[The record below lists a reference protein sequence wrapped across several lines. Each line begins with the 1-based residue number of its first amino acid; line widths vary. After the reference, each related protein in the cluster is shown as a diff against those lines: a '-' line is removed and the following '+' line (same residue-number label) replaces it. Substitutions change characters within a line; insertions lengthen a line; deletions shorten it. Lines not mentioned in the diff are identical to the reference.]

1 MNLLIK
7 QAKVV
12 DPNSPHD
19 GKRVDILIHN
29 GQLKSIRK
37 NISSANVKTIA
48 GKNLHV
54 SPGWFDMHVNFRDP
68 GDEHK
73 EDLNSGCRAAA
84 FGGFTGVACMPGTNP
99 PLHTKADI
107 EYIVGKAEGNIVD
120 VHPIGALSKGLAGK
134 EMTEMYDMTQS
145 GAVAFSDEKNPISSA
160 GVLSRA
166 LLYVNMFNGLVISH
180 SQDESI
186 TLEGQMNEG
195 DTSTSL
201 GLNGMPALAEEI
213 MITRDVYLAEYTGS
227 RLHFATVSTSNS
239 VDIIRKAK
247 KKGINVT
254 AEVAAHQIGIDD
266 TELIGFDSNFKVNPP
281 LRTRKDIAALKKG
294 LADGTIDAICSDHNP
309 EDVETKNREFDIAS
323 FGAIGLETAYSVANT
338 HSGLTSGELVEKM
351 SLAPR
356 KILGIEIP
364 EIKNGEKANLTIFD
378 PTLKWTFRSG
388 DIKSKSANSP
398 FIDEPFTGK
407 AVGVVNNNKYIA
419 AE

>member
-12 DPNSPHD
+12 DPNSPHN
-19 GKRVDILIHN
+19 GKRVDILIEN

-37 NISSANVKTIA
+37 NISSKSKTIS

-73 EDLNSGCRAAA
+73 EDLNSGCSAAA

-107 EYIVGKAEGNIVD
+107 EYIISKAKGNVVD
-120 VHPIGALSKGLAGK
+120 VHPIGALSKGLQGK
-134 EMTEMYDMTQS
+134 EMTEMYDMSLS

-186 TLEGQMNEG
+186 SMDGQMNEG
-195 DTSTSL
+195 DISTSL

-213 MITRDVYLAEYTGS
+213 MITRDVYLAEYTNS
-227 RLHFATVSTSNS
+227 RLHFATISTVNS
-239 VDIIRKAK
+239 VEIIRNAK
-247 KKGINVT
+247 RKGIKVT
-254 AEVAAHQIGIDD
+254 AEIAAHQIGIDD
-266 TELIGFDSNFKVNPP
+266 SELVTFDSNFKVNPP
-281 LRTRKDIAALKKG
+281 LRTKKDIAALKKG
-294 LADGTIDAICSDHNP
+294 LSDGTIDAICSDHNP

-323 FGAIGLETAYSVANT
+323 FGVIGLETAYAVVNT
-338 HSGLTSGELVEKM
+338 HSGLTSGEIVDKM
-351 SLAPR
+351 SISPR
-356 KILGIEIP
+356 KILGIEVP
-364 EIKNGEKANLTIFD
+364 VIKNGEKANLTIFD
-378 PTLKWTFRSG
+378 PKLKWTYRSG
-388 DIKSKSANSP
+388 DIRSKSANSP
-398 FIDEPFTGK
+398 FIDKTFTGK
-407 AVGVVNNNKYIA
+407 AVGVFNNNKYA
-419 AE
+419 AAD

>member
-12 DPNSPHD
+12 DPNSPHN
-19 GKRVDILIHN
+19 GKRVDILIEN

-37 NISSANVKTIA
+37 NISSNAKTIS

-73 EDLNSGCRAAA
+73 EDLNSGCSAAA

-107 EYIVGKAEGNIVD
+107 EYIISKAKGNVVD
-120 VHPIGALSKGLAGK
+120 VHPIGALSKGLQGK
-134 EMTEMYDMTQS
+134 EMTEMYDMSLS

-186 TLEGQMNEG
+186 ALEGQMNEG

-213 MITRDVYLAEYTGS
+213 MITRDVYLAEYTNS
-227 RLHFATVSTSNS
+227 RLHFATVSTGNS
-239 VDIIRKAK
+239 VEIIRNAK
-247 KKGINVT
+247 RKGIKVT

-266 TELIGFDSNFKVNPP
+266 SELVTFDSNFKVNPP
-281 LRTRKDIAALKKG
+281 LRTKEDIAALKKG
-294 LADGTIDAICSDHNP
+294 LSDGTIDAICSDHNP

-323 FGAIGLETAYSVANT
+323 FGVIGLETAYAVANT
-338 HSGLTSGELVEKM
+338 HSGLTSGEIVDKM
-351 SLAPR
+351 SISPR
-356 KILGIEIP
+356 KILGIEVP
-364 EIKNGEKANLTIFD
+364 VIKNREKANLTIFD
-378 PTLKWTFRSG
+378 PKLKWTYRLG
-388 DIKSKSANSP
+388 DIRSKSANSP
-398 FIDEPFTGK
+398 FIDKTFTGK
-407 AVGVVNNNKYIA
+407 AIGIFNNNKYA
-419 AE
+419 AAD

>member
-12 DPNSPHD
+12 DPNSPHN
-19 GKRVDILIHN
+19 GKRVDILIEN

-37 NISSANVKTIA
+37 NISSNSKTIS

-107 EYIVGKAEGNIVD
+107 EYIISKAKGNVVD
-120 VHPIGALSKGLAGK
+120 VHPIGALSKGLQGK
-134 EMTEMYDMTQS
+134 EMTEMYDMSLS

-186 TLEGQMNEG
+186 ALEGQMNEG

-213 MITRDVYLAEYTGS
+213 MITRDVYLAAYTNS
-227 RLHFATVSTSNS
+227 RLHFATISTGNS
-239 VDIIRKAK
+239 VEIIRNAK
-247 KKGINVT
+247 RKGIKVT

-266 TELIGFDSNFKVNPP
+266 SELVTFDSNFKVNPP
-281 LRTRKDIAALKKG
+281 LRTKEDIAALKKG
-294 LADGTIDAICSDHNP
+294 LSDGTIDAICSDHNP

-323 FGAIGLETAYSVANT
+323 FGVIGLETAYAVANT
-338 HSGLTSGELVEKM
+338 HSGLTSGEIVDKM
-351 SLAPR
+351 SISPR
-356 KILGIEIP
+356 KILGIEVP
-364 EIKNGEKANLTIFD
+364 VIKNREKANLTIFD
-378 PTLKWTFRSG
+378 PKLKWTYRSG
-388 DIKSKSANSP
+388 DIRSKSANSP
-398 FIDEPFTGK
+398 FIDKTFTGK
-407 AVGVVNNNKYIA
+407 SIGIFNNNKYA
-419 AE
+419 AAD

>member
-1 MNLLIK
+1 
-7 QAKVV
+7 
-12 DPNSPHD
+12 
-19 GKRVDILIHN
+19 
-29 GQLKSIRK
+29 
-37 NISSANVKTIA
+37 
-48 GKNLHV
+48 
-54 SPGWFDMHVNFRDP
+54 
-68 GDEHK
+68 
-73 EDLNSGCRAAA
+73 
-84 FGGFTGVACMPGTNP
+84 
-99 PLHTKADI
+99 
-107 EYIVGKAEGNIVD
+107 
-120 VHPIGALSKGLAGK
+120 
-134 EMTEMYDMTQS
+134 MTEMYDMSQS

-247 KKGINVT
+247 KRGIKVT

-281 LRTRKDIAALKKG
+281 LRTKKDIAALKKG

-356 KILGIEIP
+356 KILGIDIP
-364 EIKNGEKANLTIFD
+364 ELKNGQKANLTIFD

-388 DIKSKSANSP
+388 DIKSKSMNSP

-407 AVGVVNNNKYIA
+407 VVGVFNNNKYMA

>member
-12 DPNSPHD
+12 DPNSPHN
-19 GKRVDILIHN
+19 GKRVDILIEN

-37 NISSANVKTIA
+37 SISSNAKTIS

-107 EYIVGKAEGNIVD
+107 EYIISKAKGNVVD
-120 VHPIGALSKGLAGK
+120 VHPIGALSKGLQGK
-134 EMTEMYDMTQS
+134 EMTEMYDMSLS

-166 LLYVNMFNGLVISH
+166 LLYVKMFNGLVISH

-186 TLEGQMNEG
+186 ALEGQMNEG

-213 MITRDVYLAEYTGS
+213 MITRDVYLAEYTNS
-227 RLHFATVSTSNS
+227 RLHFATVSTGNS
-239 VDIIRKAK
+239 VEIIRNAK
-247 KKGINVT
+247 KKGIKVT

-266 TELIGFDSNFKVNPP
+266 SELVTFDSNFKVNPP
-281 LRTRKDIAALKKG
+281 LRTKEDIAALKKG
-294 LADGTIDAICSDHNP
+294 LSDGTIDAICSDHNP

-323 FGAIGLETAYSVANT
+323 FGVIGLETAYAVANT
-338 HSGLTSGELVEKM
+338 HSGLTSGEIVDKM
-351 SLAPR
+351 SISPR
-356 KILGIEIP
+356 KILGIEVP
-364 EIKNGEKANLTIFD
+364 VIKNREKANLTIFD
-378 PTLKWTFRSG
+378 PKLKWTYRSG
-388 DIKSKSANSP
+388 DIRSKSANSP
-398 FIDEPFTGK
+398 FIDKTFTGK
-407 AVGVVNNNKYIA
+407 AIGVFNNNKYA
-419 AE
+419 AAD

>member
-12 DPNSPHD
+12 DPNSPHN
-19 GKRVDILIHN
+19 GKRVDILIEN

-37 NISSANVKTIA
+37 SISSNAKTIS

-73 EDLNSGCRAAA
+73 EDLNSGCKAAA

-107 EYIVGKAEGNIVD
+107 EYIISKAKGNVVD
-120 VHPIGALSKGLAGK
+120 VHPIGALSKGLQGK
-134 EMTEMYDMTQS
+134 EMTEMYDLSLS
-145 GAVAFSDEKNPISSA
+145 GAVAVSDEKNPISSA

-166 LLYVNMFNGLVISH
+166 LLYVKMFNSLVISH

-186 TLEGQMNEG
+186 ALEGQMNEG

-213 MITRDVYLAEYTGS
+213 MITRDVYLAAYTNS
-227 RLHFATVSTSNS
+227 RLHFATVSTGDS
-239 VDIIRKAK
+239 VEIIRNAK
-247 KKGINVT
+247 RKGIKVT

-266 TELIGFDSNFKVNPP
+266 SELVTFDSNFKVNPP
-281 LRTRKDIAALKKG
+281 LRTKEDIAALKKG
-294 LADGTIDAICSDHNP
+294 LSDGTIDAICSDHNP

-323 FGAIGLETAYSVANT
+323 FGVIGLETAYAVANT
-338 HSGLTSGELVEKM
+338 HSGLTSGEIVDKM
-351 SLAPR
+351 SISPR
-356 KILGIEIP
+356 KILGIEVP
-364 EIKNGEKANLTIFD
+364 VIKNREKANLTIFD
-378 PTLKWTFRSG
+378 PKLKWTYRSG
-388 DIKSKSANSP
+388 DIRSKSANSP
-398 FIDEPFTGK
+398 FIDKTFTGK
-407 AVGVVNNNKYIA
+407 AIGIFNNNKYA
-419 AE
+419 AAD

>member
-12 DPNSPHD
+12 DPNSPHN
-19 GKRVDILIHN
+19 GKRVDILIEN

-37 NISSANVKTIA
+37 SISSNAKTIS

-107 EYIVGKAEGNIVD
+107 EYIISKAKGNVVD
-120 VHPIGALSKGLAGK
+120 VHPIGALSKGLQGK
-134 EMTEMYDMTQS
+134 EMTEMYDMSLS

-186 TLEGQMNEG
+186 ALEGQMNEG

-213 MITRDVYLAEYTGS
+213 MITRDVYLAAYTNS
-227 RLHFATVSTSNS
+227 RLHFATVSTGNS
-239 VDIIRKAK
+239 VEIIRNAK
-247 KKGINVT
+247 RKGIKVT

-266 TELIGFDSNFKVNPP
+266 SELVTFDSNFKVNPP
-281 LRTRKDIAALKKG
+281 LRTKKDIAALKKG
-294 LADGTIDAICSDHNP
+294 LSDGTIDAICSDHNP

-323 FGAIGLETAYSVANT
+323 FGVIGLETAYAVANT
-338 HSGLTSGELVEKM
+338 HSGLTSGEIVDKM
-351 SLAPR
+351 SISPR
-356 KILGIEIP
+356 KILGIEVP
-364 EIKNGEKANLTIFD
+364 VIKNREKANLTIFD
-378 PTLKWTFRSG
+378 PKLKWTYRSG
-388 DIKSKSANSP
+388 DIRSKSANSP
-398 FIDEPFTGK
+398 FIDKTFTGK
-407 AVGVVNNNKYIA
+407 SIGIFNNNKYA
-419 AE
+419 AAD

>member
-12 DPNSPHD
+12 DPNSPHN
-19 GKRVDILIHN
+19 GKRVDILIEN

-37 NISSANVKTIA
+37 NISSNSKTIS

-107 EYIVGKAEGNIVD
+107 EYIISKAKGNVVD
-120 VHPIGALSKGLAGK
+120 VHPIGALSKGLQGK
-134 EMTEMYDMTQS
+134 EMTEMYDMSLS

-186 TLEGQMNEG
+186 ALEGQMNEG

-213 MITRDVYLAEYTGS
+213 MITRDVYLAAYTNS
-227 RLHFATVSTSNS
+227 RLHFATVSTGNS
-239 VDIIRKAK
+239 VEIIRNAK
-247 KKGINVT
+247 RKGIKVT

-266 TELIGFDSNFKVNPP
+266 SELVTFDSNFKVNPP
-281 LRTRKDIAALKKG
+281 LRTKEDIAALKKG
-294 LADGTIDAICSDHNP
+294 LSDGTIDAICSDHNP

-323 FGAIGLETAYSVANT
+323 FGVIGLETAYAVANT
-338 HSGLTSGELVEKM
+338 HSGLTSGEIVDKM
-351 SLAPR
+351 SISPR
-356 KILGIEIP
+356 KILGIEVP
-364 EIKNGEKANLTIFD
+364 VIKNREKANLTIFD
-378 PTLKWTFRSG
+378 PKLKWTYRSG
-388 DIKSKSANSP
+388 DIRSKSANSP
-398 FIDEPFTGK
+398 FIDKTFTGK
-407 AVGVVNNNKYIA
+407 SIGIFNNNKYA
-419 AE
+419 AAD

>member
-12 DPNSPHD
+12 DPNSPHN
-19 GKRVDILIHN
+19 GKRVDILIEN

-37 NISSANVKTIA
+37 NISSKAKTIS

-107 EYIVGKAEGNIVD
+107 EYIISKAEGNVVD
-120 VHPIGALSKGLAGK
+120 VHPIGALSKGLQGK
-134 EMTEMYDMTQS
+134 EMTEMYDMSLS

-186 TLEGQMNEG
+186 ALEGQMNEG

-213 MITRDVYLAEYTGS
+213 MITRDVYLAEYTNS
-227 RLHFATVSTSNS
+227 RLHFATVSTGNS
-239 VDIIRKAK
+239 VEIIRNAK
-247 KKGINVT
+247 RKGIKVT

-266 TELIGFDSNFKVNPP
+266 SELVTFDSNFKVNPP
-281 LRTRKDIAALKKG
+281 LRTKKDIAALKKG
-294 LADGTIDAICSDHNP
+294 LSDGTIDAICSDHNP

-323 FGAIGLETAYSVANT
+323 YGAIGLETAYAVANT
-338 HSGLTSGELVEKM
+338 HSGLTSGEIVDKM
-351 SLAPR
+351 SLSPR
-356 KILGIEIP
+356 KILGIEVP
-364 EIKNGEKANLTIFD
+364 VIKNGEKANLTIFD
-378 PTLKWTFRSG
+378 PKLEWTYRSG
-388 DIKSKSANSP
+388 DIRSKSANSP
-398 FIDEPFTGK
+398 FIDKTFTGK
-407 AVGVVNNNKYIA
+407 AVGVFNNNKYA
-419 AE
+419 AAD

>member
-12 DPNSPHD
+12 DTNSPHN
-19 GKRVDILIHN
+19 GKRVDILIQN

-37 NISSANVKTIA
+37 NISSTNVKTVS

-84 FGGFTGVACMPGTNP
+84 FGGFTGVACMPATNP

-107 EYIVGKAEGNIVD
+107 EYIVGKAKGNIVD
-120 VHPIGALSKGLAGK
+120 VYPIGALSKGLAGK
-134 EMTEMYDMTQS
+134 EMTEMYDMSQS

-186 TLEGQMNEG
+186 ALEGQMNEG

-247 KKGINVT
+247 KRGINVT

-266 TELIGFDSNFKVNPP
+266 TKLVGFDSKFKLNPP
-281 LRTRKDIAALKKG
+281 LRTRKDISALRKG
-294 LADGTIDAICSDHNP
+294 LSDGTIDAICSDHNP

-323 FGAIGLETAYSVANT
+323 FGAIGLETTYSVANT

-351 SLAPR
+351 CLAPR

-364 EIKNGEKANLTIFD
+364 QLKNGEKANLTIFD

-388 DIKSKSANSP
+388 DIKSKSVNSP

-407 AVGVVNNNKYIA
+407 VVGVFNNNKYVA

>member
-12 DPNSPHD
+12 DPNSPHN
-19 GKRVDILIHN
+19 GKRVDILIEN

-37 NISSANVKTIA
+37 SISSNAKTIS

-107 EYIVGKAEGNIVD
+107 EYIISKAKGNVVD
-120 VHPIGALSKGLAGK
+120 VHPIGALSKGLQGK
-134 EMTEMYDMTQS
+134 EMTEMYDMSLS

-166 LLYVNMFNGLVISH
+166 LLYVKMFNSLVISH

-186 TLEGQMNEG
+186 ALEGQMNEG

-213 MITRDVYLAEYTGS
+213 MITRDVYLAAYTNS
-227 RLHFATVSTSNS
+227 RLHFATVSTGNS
-239 VDIIRKAK
+239 VEIIRNAK
-247 KKGINVT
+247 RKGIKVT

-266 TELIGFDSNFKVNPP
+266 SELVTFDSNFKVNPP
-281 LRTRKDIAALKKG
+281 LRTKEDIAALKKG
-294 LADGTIDAICSDHNP
+294 LSDGTIDAICSDHNP

-323 FGAIGLETAYSVANT
+323 FGVIGLETAYAVANT
-338 HSGLTSGELVEKM
+338 HSGLTSGEIVDKM
-351 SLAPR
+351 SISPR
-356 KILGIEIP
+356 KILGIEVP
-364 EIKNGEKANLTIFD
+364 VIKNREKANLTIFD
-378 PTLKWTFRSG
+378 PKLKWTYRSG
-388 DIKSKSANSP
+388 DIRSKSANSP
-398 FIDEPFTGK
+398 FIDKTFTGK
-407 AVGVVNNNKYIA
+407 AIGVFNNNKYA
-419 AE
+419 AAD

>member
-12 DPNSPHD
+12 DPNSPHN
-19 GKRVDILIHN
+19 GKRVDILIEN

-37 NISSANVKTIA
+37 NISSNSKTIS

-73 EDLNSGCRAAA
+73 EDLNSGCSAAA

-107 EYIVGKAEGNIVD
+107 EYIISKAKGNVVD
-120 VHPIGALSKGLAGK
+120 VHPIGALSKGLQGK
-134 EMTEMYDMTQS
+134 EMTEMYDMSLS

-166 LLYVNMFNGLVISH
+166 LLYVKMFNGLVISH

-186 TLEGQMNEG
+186 ALEGQMNEG

-213 MITRDVYLAEYTGS
+213 MITRDVYLAEYTNS
-227 RLHFATVSTSNS
+227 RLHFATISTGNS
-239 VDIIRKAK
+239 VEIIRNAK
-247 KKGINVT
+247 RKGIKVT

-266 TELIGFDSNFKVNPP
+266 SELVTFDSNFKVNPP
-281 LRTRKDIAALKKG
+281 LRTKEDIAALKKG
-294 LADGTIDAICSDHNP
+294 LSDGTIDAICSDHNP

-323 FGAIGLETAYSVANT
+323 FGVIGLETAYAVANT
-338 HSGLTSGELVEKM
+338 HSGLTSGEIVDKM
-351 SLAPR
+351 SISPR
-356 KILGIEIP
+356 KILGIEVP
-364 EIKNGEKANLTIFD
+364 VIKNREKANLTIFD
-378 PTLKWTFRSG
+378 PKLKWTYRSG
-388 DIKSKSANSP
+388 DIRSKSANSP
-398 FIDEPFTGK
+398 FIDKTFTGK
-407 AVGVVNNNKYIA
+407 SIGIFNNNKYA
-419 AE
+419 AAD

>member
-12 DPNSPHD
+12 DPNSPHN
-19 GKRVDILIHN
+19 GKRVDILIEN

-37 NISSANVKTIA
+37 NISSKSKTIS

-73 EDLNSGCRAAA
+73 EDLNSGCSAAA

-107 EYIVGKAEGNIVD
+107 EYIISKAKGNVVD
-120 VHPIGALSKGLAGK
+120 VHPIGALSKGLQGK
-134 EMTEMYDMTQS
+134 EMTEMYDMSLS

-186 TLEGQMNEG
+186 SMDGQMNEG
-195 DTSTSL
+195 DISTSL

-213 MITRDVYLAEYTGS
+213 MITRDVYLAEYTNS
-227 RLHFATVSTSNS
+227 RLHFATISTVNS
-239 VDIIRKAK
+239 VEIIRNAK
-247 KKGINVT
+247 RKGIKVT
-254 AEVAAHQIGIDD
+254 AEIAAHQIGIDD
-266 TELIGFDSNFKVNPP
+266 SELVTFDSNFKVNPP
-281 LRTRKDIAALKKG
+281 LRTKKDIAALKKG
-294 LADGTIDAICSDHNP
+294 LSDGTIDAICSDHNP
-309 EDVETKNREFDIAS
+309 EDVETKIREFDIAS
-323 FGAIGLETAYSVANT
+323 FGVIGLETAYAVVNT
-338 HSGLTSGELVEKM
+338 HSGLTSGEIVDKM
-351 SLAPR
+351 SISPR
-356 KILGIEIP
+356 KILGIEVP
-364 EIKNGEKANLTIFD
+364 VIKNGEKANLTIFD
-378 PTLKWTFRSG
+378 PKLKWTYRSG
-388 DIKSKSANSP
+388 DIRSKSANSP
-398 FIDEPFTGK
+398 FIDKTFTGK
-407 AVGVVNNNKYIA
+407 AVGVFNNNKYA
-419 AE
+419 AAD

>member
-12 DPNSPHD
+12 DPNSPHN
-19 GKRVDILIHN
+19 GKRVDILIEN

-37 NISSANVKTIA
+37 NLSSKAKTIS

-73 EDLNSGCRAAA
+73 EDLNSGCSAAA

-107 EYIVGKAEGNIVD
+107 EYIISKAKGNVVD
-120 VHPIGALSKGLAGK
+120 VHPIGALSKGLQGK
-134 EMTEMYDMTQS
+134 EMTEMYDMSLS

-186 TLEGQMNEG
+186 SLEGQMNEG
-195 DTSTSL
+195 DISTSL

-213 MITRDVYLAEYTGS
+213 MITRDVYLAEYTNS
-227 RLHFATVSTSNS
+227 RLHFATISTVNS
-239 VDIIRKAK
+239 VEIIRNAK
-247 KKGINVT
+247 RKGIKVT
-254 AEVAAHQIGIDD
+254 AEIAAHQIGIDD
-266 TELIGFDSNFKVNPP
+266 SELVTFDSNFKVNPP
-281 LRTRKDIAALKKG
+281 LRTKKDIAALKKG
-294 LADGTIDAICSDHNP
+294 LSDGTIDAICSDHNP

-323 FGAIGLETAYSVANT
+323 FGVIGLETAYAVVNT
-338 HSGLTSGELVEKM
+338 HSGLTSGEIVDKM
-351 SLAPR
+351 SISPR
-356 KILGIEIP
+356 KILGIEVP
-364 EIKNGEKANLTIFD
+364 VIKNGEKANLTIFD
-378 PTLKWTFRSG
+378 PKLKWTYRSG
-388 DIKSKSANSP
+388 DIRSKSANSP
-398 FIDEPFTGK
+398 FIDKTFTGK
-407 AVGVVNNNKYIA
+407 AVGVFNNNKYA
-419 AE
+419 AAD

>member
-12 DPNSPHD
+12 DPNSPHN
-19 GKRVDILIHN
+19 GKRVDILIEN

-37 NISSANVKTIA
+37 NISSNSKTIS

-107 EYIVGKAEGNIVD
+107 EYIISKAKGNVVD
-120 VHPIGALSKGLAGK
+120 VHPIGALSKGLQGK
-134 EMTEMYDMTQS
+134 EMTEMYDMSLS

-186 TLEGQMNEG
+186 ALEGQMNEG

-213 MITRDVYLAEYTGS
+213 MITRDVYLAEYTNS
-227 RLHFATVSTSNS
+227 RLHFATISTGNS
-239 VDIIRKAK
+239 VEIIRNAK
-247 KKGINVT
+247 RKGIKVT

-266 TELIGFDSNFKVNPP
+266 SELVTFDSNFKVNPP
-281 LRTRKDIAALKKG
+281 LRTKEDIAALKKG
-294 LADGTIDAICSDHNP
+294 LSDGTIDAICSDHNP

-323 FGAIGLETAYSVANT
+323 FGVIGLETAYAVANT
-338 HSGLTSGELVEKM
+338 HSGLTSGEIVDKM
-351 SLAPR
+351 SISPR
-356 KILGIEIP
+356 KILGIEVP
-364 EIKNGEKANLTIFD
+364 VIKNREKANLTIFD
-378 PTLKWTFRSG
+378 PKLKWTYRSG
-388 DIKSKSANSP
+388 DIRSKSANSP
-398 FIDEPFTGK
+398 FIDKTFTGK
-407 AVGVVNNNKYIA
+407 SIGIFNNNKYA
-419 AE
+419 AAD

>member
-12 DPNSPHD
+12 DPNSPHN
-19 GKRVDILIHN
+19 GKRVDILIEN

-37 NISSANVKTIA
+37 SISSNAKTIS

-73 EDLNSGCRAAA
+73 EDLNSGCKAAA

-107 EYIVGKAEGNIVD
+107 EYIISKAKGNVVD
-120 VHPIGALSKGLAGK
+120 VHPIGALSKGLQGK
-134 EMTEMYDMTQS
+134 EMTEMYDMTLS

-166 LLYVNMFNGLVISH
+166 LLYVKMFNSLVISH

-186 TLEGQMNEG
+186 ALEGQMNEG

-213 MITRDVYLAEYTGS
+213 MITRDVYLAAYTNS
-227 RLHFATVSTSNS
+227 RLHFATVSTGNS
-239 VDIIRKAK
+239 VEIIRNAK
-247 KKGINVT
+247 RKGIKVT

-266 TELIGFDSNFKVNPP
+266 SELVTFDSNFKVNPP
-281 LRTRKDIAALKKG
+281 LRTKEDIAALKKG
-294 LADGTIDAICSDHNP
+294 LSDGTIDAICSDHNP

-323 FGAIGLETAYSVANT
+323 FGVIGLETAYAVANT
-338 HSGLTSGELVEKM
+338 HSGLTSGEIVDKM
-351 SLAPR
+351 SISPR
-356 KILGIEIP
+356 KILGIEVP
-364 EIKNGEKANLTIFD
+364 VIKNREKANLTIFD
-378 PTLKWTFRSG
+378 PKLKWTYRSG
-388 DIKSKSANSP
+388 DIRSKSANSP
-398 FIDEPFTGK
+398 FIDKTFTGK
-407 AVGVVNNNKYIA
+407 AIGIFNNNKYEA
-419 AE
+419 AD

>member
-12 DPNSPHD
+12 DPNSPHN
-19 GKRVDILIHN
+19 GKRVDILIEN

-37 NISSANVKTIA
+37 NISSKSKTIS

-73 EDLNSGCRAAA
+73 EDLNSGCSAAA

-107 EYIVGKAEGNIVD
+107 EYIISKAKGNVVD
-120 VHPIGALSKGLAGK
+120 VHPIGALSKGLQGK
-134 EMTEMYDMTQS
+134 EMTEMYDMSLS

-186 TLEGQMNEG
+186 SLEGQMNEG
-195 DTSTSL
+195 DISTSL

-213 MITRDVYLAEYTGS
+213 MITRDVYLAEYTNS
-227 RLHFATVSTSNS
+227 RLHFATISTVNS
-239 VDIIRKAK
+239 VEIIRNAK
-247 KKGINVT
+247 RKGIKVT
-254 AEVAAHQIGIDD
+254 AEIAAHQIGIDD
-266 TELIGFDSNFKVNPP
+266 SELVTFDSNFKVNPP
-281 LRTRKDIAALKKG
+281 LRTKKDIAALKKG
-294 LADGTIDAICSDHNP
+294 LSDGTIDAICSDHNP

-323 FGAIGLETAYSVANT
+323 FGVIGLETAYAVVNT
-338 HSGLTSGELVEKM
+338 HSGLTSGEIVDKM
-351 SLAPR
+351 SISPR
-356 KILGIEIP
+356 KILGIEVP
-364 EIKNGEKANLTIFD
+364 VIKNGEKANLTIFD
-378 PTLKWTFRSG
+378 PKLKWTYRSG
-388 DIKSKSANSP
+388 DIRSKSANSP
-398 FIDEPFTGK
+398 FIDKTFTGK
-407 AVGVVNNNKYIA
+407 AVGVFNNNKYA
-419 AE
+419 AAD

>member
-12 DPNSPHD
+12 DPNSPHN
-19 GKRVDILIHN
+19 GKRVDILIEN

-37 NISSANVKTIA
+37 NISSNAKTIS

-73 EDLNSGCRAAA
+73 EDLNSGCSAAA

-107 EYIVGKAEGNIVD
+107 EYIISKAKGNVVD
-120 VHPIGALSKGLAGK
+120 VHPIGALSKGLQGK
-134 EMTEMYDMTQS
+134 EMTEMYDMSLS

-186 TLEGQMNEG
+186 ALEGQMNEG

-213 MITRDVYLAEYTGS
+213 MITRDVYLAEYTNS
-227 RLHFATVSTSNS
+227 RLHFATVSTGNS
-239 VDIIRKAK
+239 VEIIRNAK
-247 KKGINVT
+247 RKGIKVT

-266 TELIGFDSNFKVNPP
+266 SELVTFDSNFKVNPP
-281 LRTRKDIAALKKG
+281 LRTKKDIAALKKG
-294 LADGTIDAICSDHNP
+294 LSDGTIDAICSDHNP

-323 FGAIGLETAYSVANT
+323 FGVIGLETAYAVANT
-338 HSGLTSGELVEKM
+338 HSGLTSGEIVDKM
-351 SLAPR
+351 SISPR
-356 KILGIEIP
+356 KILGIEVP
-364 EIKNGEKANLTIFD
+364 VIKNREKANLTIFD
-378 PTLKWTFRSG
+378 PKLKWTYRSG
-388 DIKSKSANSP
+388 DIRSKSANSP
-398 FIDEPFTGK
+398 FIDKTFTGK
-407 AVGVVNNNKYIA
+407 AIGIFNNNKYA
-419 AE
+419 AAD